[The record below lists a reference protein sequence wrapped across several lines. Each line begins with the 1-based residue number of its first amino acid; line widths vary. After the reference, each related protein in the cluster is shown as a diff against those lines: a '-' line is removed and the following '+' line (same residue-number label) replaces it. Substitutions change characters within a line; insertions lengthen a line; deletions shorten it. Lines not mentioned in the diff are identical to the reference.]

1 MEPTVRGA
9 WTQSGI
15 AAAPSRSRIAAA
27 QNPEYGFNCARTSR
41 SATAAGNGIF
51 GCRDRAPKTVA
62 KMCERLQ
69 RQKSEKRV
77 ARNARR
83 KALFDLVLE
92 TCGLRRLDG
101 GVRSRMRT
109 RLSGDSTLETA
120 AIRRFPLSLVKTGN
134 SNPKDFVFVRAIRRI

>member
-77 ARNARR
+77 AGNPRRNA
-83 KALFDLVLE
+83 LFGVVLE

-101 GVRSRMRT
+101 GGSRAQTEDPPPSHRTNLGKRAVAEPIRNLHGSGAGFVKRLFCSVRR
-109 RLSGDSTLETA
+109 
-120 AIRRFPLSLVKTGN
+120 
-134 SNPKDFVFVRAIRRI
+134 

>member
-83 KALFDLVLE
+83 NALFGVVPE
-92 TCGLRRLDG
+92 TCGLRRLVCTENLSSGVVVGKSAKD
-101 GVRSRMRT
+101 GVRVDAS
-109 RLSGDSTLETA
+109 DSLD
-120 AIRRFPLSLVKTGN
+120 L
-134 SNPKDFVFVRAIRRI
+134 